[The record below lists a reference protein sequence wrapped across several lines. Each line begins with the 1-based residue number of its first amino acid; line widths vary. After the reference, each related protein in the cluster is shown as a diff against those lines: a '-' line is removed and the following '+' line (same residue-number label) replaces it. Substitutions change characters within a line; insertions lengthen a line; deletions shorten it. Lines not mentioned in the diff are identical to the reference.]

1 MVFIALNAGALANAE
16 VVVKDT
22 LTYPVSKPIPWDT
35 VVGRYRKLAEV
46 CQDCLVL
53 VEEGV
58 KADGA
63 IVYARKHLD
72 VFLPI
77 IAFFLLYAVWLRRRA
92 R

>member
-1 MVFIALNAGALANAE
+1 
-16 VVVKDT
+16 
-22 LTYPVSKPIPWDT
+22 
-35 VVGRYRKLAEV
+35 
-46 CQDCLVL
+46 L
-53 VEEGV
+53 VEKGV
-58 KADGA
+58 KSDGA